1 MILASAPLL
10 AAGVAV
16 AGGVTPGFQSL
27 PVTFLYSAFRTKSTF
42 TASSISPC
50 KSLFYNIQ
58 QNSGKKH
65 HQGLFNNHFGEYHY
79 FSLPP
84 IHLITLGA
92 FFPFKSLTKLPCFV
106 ILSLRSWAFMTSAGG
121 AQDRGWTGFV
131 SGFQSEPEP
140 DLYSAFRA
148 NKILTS
154 ASTCS

>member
-27 PVTFLYSAFRTKSTF
+27 PVTILYSAFRTKSTF

-50 KSLFYNIQ
+50 KSLFYNIL
-58 QNSGKKH
+58 QNSRKKPSSKK
-65 HQGLFNNHFGEYHY
+65 NHFWEYHY

-84 IHLITLGA
+84 THLITLGA

-106 ILSLRSWAFMTSAGG
+106 IFSLRSWAFMTSAGG